1 MAGAKA
7 AGRGI
12 HLSRSF
18 IGLIFLLC
26 AASAFAQ
33 ESGTNSPAAN
43 ASAPQVA
50 AGDHWAYEVRD
61 EITGAIKFTRTDIAT
76 DVSNNQV
83 AVRFDT
89 NTGGSGVIGYDRSWN
104 VLHDDPFRYS
114 PNDGTG
120 VQFPLALGAQWK
132 FAIDAINSRNGQ
144 TFRRTGVSRVT
155 GQESITTKAGKFDT
169 FVIETNFTGKNAQ
182 DPTLINQTSTR
193 TWFSPEV
200 NHWVKRTILLRR
212 RGQVVQNDT
221 VELTDY
227 GHKKQ

>member
-1 MAGAKA
+1 MKYSKYVMP
-7 AGRGI
+7 RRC
-12 HLSRSF
+12 LV
-18 IGLIFLLC
+18 GLIFLFF
-26 AASAFAQ
+26 AKSAIAQ
-33 ESGTNSPAAN
+33 ESGTNSPATN

-50 AGDHWAYEVRD
+50 PGDHWAYEVRD
-61 EITGAIKFTRTDIAT
+61 EITGAVKFTRTDVVT

-83 AVRFDT
+83 AVRFET
-89 NTGGSGVIGYDRSWN
+89 SAGGSSVIFYDRSWN
-104 VLHDDPFRYS
+104 VLHDEPFRYS

-132 FAIDAINSRNGQ
+132 FAIDAINSRNGL

-155 GQESITTKAGKFDT
+155 GQESITTKAGTFET
-169 FVIETNFTGKNAQ
+169 FVIETNFTGKNVQ

-193 TWFSPEV
+193 TWFSPDV
-200 NHWVKRTILLRR
+200 NHWVKRTLLLRR